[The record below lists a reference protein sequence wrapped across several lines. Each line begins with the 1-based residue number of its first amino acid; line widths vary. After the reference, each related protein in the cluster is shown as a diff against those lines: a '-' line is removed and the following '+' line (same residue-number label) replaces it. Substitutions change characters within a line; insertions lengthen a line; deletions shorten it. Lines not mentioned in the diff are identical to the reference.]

1 MGFAGKQAIHPA
13 QVAIINEAFT
23 PDPDELREA
32 KAVIDAFEKEG
43 AAVVRVDGE
52 MADSPHLLRA
62 RRLIRLADRIEES
75 TRRGKVS

>member
-1 MGFAGKQAIHPA
+1 
-13 QVAIINEAFT
+13 
-23 PDPDELREA
+23 LREA